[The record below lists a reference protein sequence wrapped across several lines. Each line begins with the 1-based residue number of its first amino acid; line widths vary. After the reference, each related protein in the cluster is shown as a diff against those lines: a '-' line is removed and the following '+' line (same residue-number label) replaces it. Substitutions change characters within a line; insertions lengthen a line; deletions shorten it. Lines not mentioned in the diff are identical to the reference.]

1 MVSHWIP
8 DYCVLNDIKGKSY
21 MKDSG
26 DFVNKIKEL
35 QSITD
40 GTTLV
45 TSDAVAL
52 YPSIPHVAGLKVLKD
67 ALDNRENKSISN
79 EEFIKMARF
88 VMQNN

>member
-1 MVSHWIP
+1 MVSYWIP
-8 DYCVLNDIKGKSY
+8 DYCALNDIKGKSY

-45 TSDAVAL
+45 TSDAV
-52 YPSIPHVAGLKVLKD
+52 P
-67 ALDNRENKSISN
+67 
-79 EEFIKMARF
+79 
-88 VMQNN
+88 

>member
-1 MVSHWIP
+1 
-8 DYCVLNDIKGKSY
+8 

-45 TSDAVAL
+45 TSDAVPYIL
-52 YPSIPHVAGLKVLKD
+52 VSPMWQD
-67 ALDNRENKSISN
+67 
-79 EEFIKMARF
+79 
-88 VMQNN
+88 